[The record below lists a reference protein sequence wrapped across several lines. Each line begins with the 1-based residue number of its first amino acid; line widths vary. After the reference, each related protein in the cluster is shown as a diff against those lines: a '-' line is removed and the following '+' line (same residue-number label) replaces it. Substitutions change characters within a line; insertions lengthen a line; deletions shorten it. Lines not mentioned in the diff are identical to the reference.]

1 MLYFLIILL
10 ISFRYILFDIKL
22 MFSQNLPTFVSIETQ
37 FQKEIQ
43 SFQYD
48 NVGEYNNRQFH
59 ELYNSNG
66 IQINL

>member
-59 ELYNSNG
+59 ELYNYNG
-66 IQINL
+66 IQINF